1 MLLMLLVAAAALD
14 TASLKSDFRL
24 QAARAGRGFSATPS
38 ARSKVSRLAADLEE
52 TQRASIVE
60 LAPTSSE
67 LLLGKWYLDW
77 TDAADVLS
85 LALLPNVALG
95 DIVQEI
101 ARDQTTADHFVAT
114 NAVTFAPPP
123 VLPFA
128 DALPSIYYAVE
139 AACKPISATKLTL
152 LFVGGRSKLAG
163 GPVPLPALQGRL
175 PTAVIDGLQNLFG
188 ERVFLETTFLD
199 GDLRVARGPSREL
212 YVLSKRDDVRS

>member
-1 MLLMLLVAAAALD
+1 MLLMLLIAAAALD

-101 ARDQTTADHFVAT
+101 ARDQTTGTTLWPPTRSHSPHPQSFRLRTHFPRYIMQLKLRAS
-114 NAVTFAPPP
+114 
-123 VLPFA
+123 
-128 DALPSIYYAVE
+128 PSV
-139 AACKPISATKLTL
+139 
-152 LFVGGRSKLAG
+152 R
-163 GPVPLPALQGRL
+163 
-175 PTAVIDGLQNLFG
+175 
-188 ERVFLETTFLD
+188 
-199 GDLRVARGPSREL
+199 PS
-212 YVLSKRDDVRS
+212 